1 MLKSQV
7 LHLRELMQSSLS
19 RHAVRH
25 LSPSFPYP
33 HSSPRRRT
41 AARPQKRCA
50 AESVKASTVDLD
62 QIVGGES
69 EDCELP
75 WWSRTYCGY
84 QERFVQPFELPLG
97 GDRALTLTQAP
108 RISAAH
114 SAEAS
119 GSSDGGATTGATVW
133 DAGIVLAAHLLQR
146 PRGAGGAG
154 GVCLDLGSGTGIV
167 GLAAAASGAF
177 SRVLLSDMPSVVP
190 LLSDNLQRNA
200 DVLPRGGAPV
210 HAVALRWDDAAQLER
225 VRAMGP
231 FELIVGGD
239 ILYREQVVQPLMMAV
254 GALATE
260 RTTVLLS
267 ASLQH
272 SPSTIRAFAVAATEA
287 GFEVRALETSAQH
300 ADWTSPEVR
309 LLQLRRR
316 TGATR
321 TLAYWSDN

>member
-1 MLKSQV
+1 MLN
-7 LHLRELMQSSLS
+7 
-19 RHAVRH
+19 
-25 LSPSFPYP
+25 
-33 HSSPRRRT
+33 
-41 AARPQKRCA
+41 
-50 AESVKASTVDLD
+50 
-62 QIVGGES
+62 QIVGDGS

-84 QERFVQPFELPLG
+84 QERFVQPFQLPLG

-146 PRGAGGAG
+146 SRGDGG

-200 DVLPRGGAPV
+200 DVLPLRGAPV
-210 HAVALRWDDAAQLER
+210 RAVALRWDDATQLER

-231 FELIVGGD
+231 FDLIVGGD
-239 ILYREQVVQPLMMAV
+239 ILYREQVVQPLLMAV

-272 SPSTIRAFAVAATEA
+272 SPSTIRAFVAAATEA
-287 GFEVRALETSAQH
+287 GFEVRALDTSSQH
-300 ADWTSPEVR
+300 ADWMSAEVR
-309 LLQLRRR
+309 LLELRRR
-316 TGATR
+316 KGATER
-321 TLAYWSDN
+321 